1 MTANMASLKV
11 KSCLM
16 NFVAFYNGVT
26 VLVDKGRATAIIY
39 LVLSKAFDTV
49 LHEILV
55 LNWRDMD
62 LMAGQRMD

>member
-1 MTANMASLKV
+1 
-11 KSCLM
+11 
-16 NFVAFYNGVT
+16 VAFYNGVT